1 MHRMIVLAALATGC
15 GAYLT
20 GGIDTSS
27 KVSGGLAQPMKATRV
42 ADAAAPTATAIG
54 KTYTLGVGWGIE
66 SFAIGFSLQGHDV
79 DRQTFAFSDTSAP
92 RYATA
97 TASLDVQWA
106 PVRWKMFSTFV
117 HAGPSVG
124 ALIDRTTGGYDVGK
138 GVRFGAGLAV
148 SFFVVT
154 AFVDLYQMQLEFSS
168 GAAQG
173 MSQITG
179 ATIGIGFNR

>member
-1 MHRMIVLAALATGC
+1 MHRMLVLAALGSGC

-27 KVSGGLAQPMKATRV
+27 KVSGGLAQPMKATRI
-42 ADAAAPTATAIG
+42 ADGSAPAATALG
-54 KTYTLGVGWGIE
+54 KTYTLGVGWG
-66 SFAIGFSLQGHDV
+66 SDAFGIGFALQGHDV

-106 PVRWKMFSTFV
+106 PVRWKMLSTFV
-117 HAGPSVG
+117 HAGPSFA
-124 ALIDRTTGGYDVGK
+124 ALIDRTTGGYDTGK
-138 GVRFGAGLAV
+138 GVRFGGGFAV
-148 SFFVVT
+148 SLSVVT
-154 AFVDLYQMQLEFSS
+154 AFVDFYQMQLEFSS

-173 MSQITG
+173 LSQITG
-179 ATIGIGFNR
+179 ATVGIGINR